1 MAALGSLTIPERHT
15 SFSKWTGTPLL
26 NDFGH
31 KGVVEFDGRP
41 MFAELAIAEMLKREG
56 YSVRWAETYGRNGKL
71 PIFLDEW
78 DERGYAYQVD
88 KPIEETWVTNALAS
102 IANLNGGSYS
112 GCWDV
117 LAWKDGKLLFAESKR
132 KKRDRIKE
140 TQISWLNAAIAYGL
154 TPENFLM
161 VEWDYDPNRAQALA
175 DREQ

>member
-1 MAALGSLTIPERHT
+1 MAIIGSVTIPECHT
-15 SFSKWTGTPLL
+15 SFPKWTGTPLL

-31 KGVVEFDGRP
+31 KGVVEFDGKP
-41 MFAELAIAEMLKREG
+41 MFAELAIVEVLKREG
-56 YSVRWAETYGRNGKL
+56 YSARWAETYGRSGKL

-78 DERGYAYQVD
+78 DERGYKHQIN
-88 KPIEETWVTNALAS
+88 KPIEETWVMDALAG

-117 LAWKDGKLLFAESKR
+117 IAWKNDKLLFAESKR

-140 TQISWLNAAIAYGL
+140 TQTSWLHAAIEYGL

-161 VEWDYDPNRAQALA
+161 VEWDYKQNPQAAL
-175 DREQ
+175 